1 VKQGRAVAR
10 RNAPKQPR
18 VIRVGPNQGAKSDFG
33 SFLKLWHSGGLSE
46 NFENLSYRGFIRNL
60 SYRGLS
66 EHFRIQCFIHQN
78 PPYRGFIGF
87 YLDIWGVYPKKGR
100 SCSLF
105 EASLWPHVSRY
116 LTNDSRHDSYSSV
129 GSRLVLACNTL
140 QPSRA
145 HCQKL
150 YNAATHSEHNECS
163 AIVLVCVCL
172 CMWLISSFPMKPCT
186 HQKKNVRKKRYSRI

>member
-1 VKQGRAVAR
+1 MKNGRAAAR

-46 NFENLSYRGFIRNL
+46 NFENLSYQGLIGKFFIPGVYRKICHTGGL
-60 SYRGLS
+60 SEICHAGGLS
-66 EHFRIQCFIHQN
+66 EHFRFRGFIHQN
-78 PPYRGFIGF
+78 PPYRVLIGF
-87 YLDIWGVYPKKGR
+87 YLDISGVYSKKGR

-116 LTNDSRHDSYSSV
+116 LTHDSRHDSYSSV

-140 QPSRA
+140 QPS
-145 HCQKL
+145 
-150 YNAATHSEHNECS
+150 
-163 AIVLVCVCL
+163 
-172 CMWLISSFPMKPCT
+172 
-186 HQKKNVRKKRYSRI
+186 